1 MSTLCQCPKHQL
13 KTMAKIKLI
22 FPKCLLYFSPKLAT
36 TQPFVQ
42 NMLTSLLLYVI
53 LHGREIL
60 NNRGWK
66 ASDAGMV
73 LFSCICRPIIKGGA
87 TSSLSKDGISQ
98 QPINKDGIRKS
109 VTAISGICIYED
121 PPPQCINLFLVFQM
135 NLFSTNG
142 SKAYVLNPSSTNRR
156 KTFIFDI
163 SICLLEMNEMRKKR
177 TSDSFPRLG
186 K

>member
-1 MSTLCQCPKHQL
+1 MSTLCQCPKHPL

-60 NNRGWK
+60 NNRGRK

-109 VTAISGICIYED
+109 VTTLFWNLHLWRT
-121 PPPQCINLFLVFQM
+121 PPPAVYCPFFCISNESFFDQWEQSLRLESLFNQ
-135 NLFSTNG
+135 
-142 SKAYVLNPSSTNRR
+142 
-156 KTFIFDI
+156 
-163 SICLLEMNEMRKKR
+163 
-177 TSDSFPRLG
+177 
-186 K
+186 

>member
-1 MSTLCQCPKHQL
+1 MSTLCQCPKHPL

-42 NMLTSLLLYVI
+42 NMLTNLSMYVI

-60 NNRGWK
+60 NNRGRK

-98 QPINKDGIRKS
+98 QPINKNGIRKS
-109 VTAISGICIYED
+109 ITTLFWNLHLWRTPSPPLYWPFSCISNEFFFD
-121 PPPQCINLFLVFQM
+121 QWEQSLRLESLFNQ
-135 NLFSTNG
+135 
-142 SKAYVLNPSSTNRR
+142 
-156 KTFIFDI
+156 
-163 SICLLEMNEMRKKR
+163 
-177 TSDSFPRLG
+177 
-186 K
+186 

>member
-1 MSTLCQCPKHQL
+1 MSTLCQCPKHPL

-22 FPKCLLYFSPKLAT
+22 IPKCLLYFSPKLAT

-42 NMLTSLLLYVI
+42 NMLTSLPLYVI

-60 NNRGWK
+60 NNRGRK

-73 LFSCICRPIIKGGA
+73 LFLCICRPIIKGGA

-109 VTAISGICIYED
+109 VTTISGICIYE
-121 PPPQCINLFLVFQM
+121 PPPRSVLTFFLYF
-135 NLFSTNG
+135 
-142 SKAYVLNPSSTNRR
+142 K
-156 KTFIFDI
+156 
-163 SICLLEMNEMRKKR
+163 
-177 TSDSFPRLG
+177 
-186 K
+186 